1 MEKILIYTPENT
13 ARENICH
20 KTKRFPK
27 EYRVFLAGTIDNGA
41 SANWQEQVIEKLSS
55 NSPKGM
61 NLIVFNP
68 RRSNWN
74 ANATHEDQMIQIDWE
89 QRALADAN
97 HIFLVLLDG
106 SKSPIS
112 LLELGLYAKSMKIT
126 VFCTKKFYRYDNV
139 YDTCMRNNIELVETT
154 NPTTIARKILGK
166 CNDFAIMNSFDVNH

>member
-1 MEKILIYTPENT
+1 MEKNLIYTPENT
-13 ARENICH
+13 AREIIGF
-20 KTKRFPK
+20 KTRRFPK
-27 EYRVFLAGTIDNGA
+27 EYRVFLAGTIDNG
-41 SANWQEQVIEKLSS
+41 SSVNWQDQVIEKLSDS
-55 NSPKGM
+55 TPNGIT
-61 NLIVFNP
+61 LVVYNP

-74 ANATHEDQMIQIDWE
+74 PTHEDQMIQIDWE

-112 LLELGLYAKSMKIT
+112 LLELGLYAASKKIT

-139 YDTCMRNNIELVETT
+139 YDTCTRNNIELVETT

-166 CNDFAIMNSFDVNH
+166 RNDFAIMNSFVENH

>member
-1 MEKILIYTPENT
+1 MEKILVNTPENT
-13 ARENICH
+13 PRETIGL
-20 KTKRFPK
+20 KTRSFPK

-41 SANWQEQVIEKLSS
+41 SANWQEQVIEKLTI

-61 NLIVFNP
+61 ALIVYNP

-74 ANATHEDQMIQIDWE
+74 ASHEDQMIQIDWE

-112 LLELGLYAKSMKIT
+112 LLELGLYAKSRKIT

-139 YDTCMRNNIELVETT
+139 YDTCMRNKIELVETT

-166 CNDFAIMNSFDVNH
+166 CNDFAIMNSFEENH